1 MALPSMLLSVAEAR
15 EARERARPGAAEK
28 GQEAHRWLGERY
40 RRLLESADAIG
51 DLGVAAR
58 DATAFATAVEA
69 KARDATA
76 ASQATPALPPPP
88 AKITSPDAAAA
99 KAAALAPELWR
110 AFDANDHGDAAS
122 CYLAVAAL
130 TTQAQG
136 ALGPVARMLRTRC
149 RSDRCAART
158 HGRGVTIIVLR
169 GRGRGACIVRR
180 LRGAARESRAPF
192 PRVATGVVVHSEAD
206 PEQALRTAATAVA
219 RTVTDL
225 NDLFLDGAFAA
236 SVAADPPKRASAHR
250 LGSHR
255 ARLLRCHGRGPVGG
269 LRLDAR
275 RRAAS

>member
-1 MALPSMLLSVAEAR
+1 MAQAAPQSNGAPPAMLLSVAEAR
-15 EARERARPGAAEK
+15 AARERARTGAAEK

-110 AFDANDHGDAAS
+110 ALDANDHGDAAS

-136 ALGPVARMLRTRC
+136 ALGPVARMLRTR
-149 RSDRCAART
+149 
-158 HGRGVTIIVLR
+158 L
-169 GRGRGACIVRR
+169 
-180 LRGAARESRAPF
+180 LE
-192 PRVATGVVVHSEAD
+192 ATD
-206 PEQALRTAATAVA
+206 AAT
-219 RTVTDL
+219 L
-225 NDLFLDGAFAA
+225 SPG
-236 SVAADPPKRASAHR
+236 KRAT
-250 LGSHR
+250 LMTE
-255 ARLLRCHGRGPVGG
+255 
-269 LRLDAR
+269 
-275 RRAAS
+275 